1 MIIISTTLGK
11 NPLEEVGK
19 KETNRKKEIGESP
32 HNQQESEM
40 QYLGATS
47 KMTEWSQFI
56 SKASHSTSQ

>member
-1 MIIISTTLGK
+1 MIIVSSTLGK
-11 NPLEEVGK
+11 NPLEEMGK

-47 KMTEWSQFI
+47 KMTE
-56 SKASHSTSQ
+56 